1 MENNESTAIA
11 AIPALAAVTVSRSP
25 VTNYLAHLESEGSK
39 TTARSCLRMVA
50 NCIGADPATIEQYN
64 WATIRYEH
72 VLAIRQKLSNREPK
86 LAPSTIN
93 VVLSVVRGI
102 ARQCWLL
109 EQMSERDYKLIHEET
124 KGIKGSREQKGRM
137 IPMKD
142 VRKLLHACQDG
153 TRRGKRD
160 AAIIAILLGAGL
172 RRSEVAWLGQCS
184 GYAHFNFD
192 EGSVKV
198 IGKGNHEREVF
209 LFDGTL
215 EVFKEWLE
223 DWQLMTDKPLFPA
236 FTGHTDKPL
245 QRGVS
250 PQAIYAMLRKRCLA
264 AGLVVMKPHD
274 FRRTFISTQL
284 DKGGDVLAVQDQAG
298 HSSPLTTKGYDL
310 RGKRAQRN
318 IASKCSI
325 PL

>member
-1 MENNESTAIA
+1 MNNESTALTFSTPA
-11 AIPALAAVTVSRSP
+11 AITPTRSP
-25 VTNYLAHLESEGSK
+25 YRDYLANLDSDRSK
-39 TTARSCLRMVA
+39 ETARNCLRMMAAAV
-50 NCIGADPATIEQYN
+50 GVDPDRVDEFDWSTLK
-64 WATIRYEH
+64 YEH
-72 VLAIRQKLSNREPK
+72 VLAIRSLLASREKP

-93 VVLSVVRGI
+93 LILSVVRGI

-109 EQMSERDYKLIHEET
+109 EQMDERTYKLIHTET
-124 KGIKGSREQKGRM
+124 KGVKGARLPKGRM

-142 VRKLLHACQDG
+142 IRKLLRACDDG
-153 TRRGKRD
+153 SRRGKRD

-172 RRSEVAWLGQCS
+172 RRSEVSWLGECVNIAS
-184 GYAHFNFD
+184 FDFD
-192 EGSVKV
+192 EHSVKV
-198 IGKGNHEREVF
+198 IGKGNNEREVF

-215 EVFKEWLE
+215 DVLKEWIDVWRLFE
-223 DWQLMTDKPLFPA
+223 NKPLFPA

-245 QRGVS
+245 PRGVS

-284 DKGGDVLAVQDQAG
+284 EKSGGDTFAVQKQAG
-298 HSSPLTTKGYDL
+298 HRDPATTEGYDL
-310 RGKRAQRN
+310 RGAKAQKN
-318 IASKCSI
+318 VASKCSI